1 MESGERPAS
10 IEDMGLHLQKQ
21 ERISYVTS
29 VTLVADYLRS
39 HPGTFDLNSVKTWRR
54 AHADVLVRQKG

>member
-1 MESGERPAS
+1 
-10 IEDMGLHLQKQ
+10 MGLHLQKQ